1 MYSLIIF
8 IAGVVLLGLLM
19 PKSTSAPMGKVGGR
33 NGLFFGVFV
42 AVLAASPIFGALFA
56 ITIGI
61 EFSSRIALCFS
72 WVGIAAALPASLLLA
87 RLSGSGSYE
96 DFWRYLEAS
105 SKTPRHRFA
114 VIWAVISFGV
124 FTLGMLAFVLSNNGA
139 GV

>member
-61 EFSSRIALCFS
+61 EFSSRVALCFS

-96 DFWRYLEAS
+96 TS
-105 SKTPRHRFA
+105 
-114 VIWAVISFGV
+114 GV
-124 FTLGMLAFVLSNNGA
+124 TLKLLRRPQGTDLQ
-139 GV
+139 